1 MERRTALAFFLIFL
15 VLVGYQALMSRISP
29 PPAPL
34 PAEVIERNLD
44 AEEDPTVPL
53 TSDGRTEVDL
63 PAVPLPPA
71 AGTDQMITSIDAAL
85 APASVP
91 ELEAEVTLATPL
103 YQVTLAG
110 RGARITSWRGLEYS
124 NEDQQPVEIIPQG
137 DLAVDHG
144 LDAVVFNAADLE
156 LGRMVFETSAPS
168 RLDLFEGTRSVVFTL
183 RTAGDLEVRKIYT
196 FDADSYEI
204 QLELEVAAVGS
215 QAATAR
221 ALLGT
226 PRQVRFG
233 WPQGIASTEG
243 NDRLE
248 EAAFRSFAKVGEELH
263 LKKRGGQIKDVDKV
277 RGVYS
282 GSVVFAGVQNKYFTV
297 VGLPGQGGQSQDGTV
312 MLSGD
317 QERNLQTWSMELPLT
332 TGNTGSDAF
341 ASGRIALF
349 IGPQETDLLKA
360 YGVGLDKTMELGWAL
375 FRPMTEATLWV
386 MYQLR
391 KFIPNWGLIIILFSV
406 LTKLAFYPLTKTSTE
421 SMKRMQQLQPKI
433 KELQAKYKDN
443 QEKQSKAMMEL
454 YKKEKV
460 NPMAGC
466 LPLLLQMPVF
476 VALYQALAHTIALRN
491 TPFVGWIDDLS
502 KPDALFTMPF
512 SLPFL
517 GPDFNL
523 LPLLMTAT
531 MVIQM
536 RLTPTPQAGGQMA
549 MMNTMMPII
558 FLFFFYQMPSG
569 LVLYWLVNNLMTI
582 YQTWRIHRSVP
593 TDGGQQTT

>member
-15 VLVGYQALMSRISP
+15 VLVGYQLLMSRMAP
-29 PPAPL
+29 PTPL
-34 PAEVIERNLD
+34 PEEVIERNLD
-44 AEEDPTVPL
+44 AEFDPPARQAD
-53 TSDGRTEVDL
+53 DGLAAMDL
-63 PAVPLPPA
+63 PAVPLPPTP
-71 AGTDQMITSIDAAL
+71 GSDEVITSIDAAL
-85 APASVP
+85 APADVP
-91 ELEAEVTLATPL
+91 EFESAVTLTTPR

-110 RGARITSWRGLEYS
+110 RGARVTSWRGLEYLDK
-124 NEDQQPVEIIPQG
+124 DQQPVEIIPQG

-156 LGRMVFETSAPS
+156 LGRMVFATTSPS
-168 RLDLFEGTRSVVFTL
+168 RLDLFEGTRRVVFTL

-204 QLELEVAAVGS
+204 QLDLEVVAVGP

-243 NDRLE
+243 RDRLE
-248 EAAFRSFAKVGEELH
+248 EAAFRSFAKVDDELH
-263 LKKRGGQIKDVDKV
+263 LKKRGGLSKSVDKV

-282 GSVVFAGVQNKYFTV
+282 GTVLFAGLQNKYFTV
-297 VGLPGQGGQSQDGTV
+297 VGLPGQEGQLQGGTV

-317 QERNLQTWSMELPLT
+317 QQRNLQTWSVELPVT
-332 TGNTGSDAF
+332 TGNTGTDAF
-341 ASGRIALF
+341 ASGRIALYL
-349 IGPQETDLLKA
+349 GPQESDLLKA

-375 FRPMTEATLWV
+375 FRPMTEATLWI

-421 SMKRMQQLQPKI
+421 SMKRMQLLQPKI
-433 KELQAKYKDN
+433 KELQEKYKDN
-443 QEKQSKAMMEL
+443 KEKQSKAMMEL
-454 YKKEKV
+454 YQKEKV

-536 RLTPTPQAGGQMA
+536 RLTPTPSAGGQMA

-582 YQTWRIHRSVP
+582 YQTWRIHRSVAP
-593 TDGGQQTT
+593 DGGQQTT

>member
-15 VLVGYQALMSRISP
+15 VLVGYQLLMSRVSP

-34 PAEVIERNLD
+34 PQEVIERNLD
-44 AEEDPTVPL
+44 AEEDPTMPL
-53 TSDGRTEVDL
+53 ASDGRAEVDL

-71 AGTDQMITSIDAAL
+71 AGTDQTITSIDAAL
-85 APASVP
+85 APVSVP
-91 ELEAEVTLATPL
+91 ELEAEVTMTTPL

-110 RGARITSWRGLEYS
+110 RGARITSWRGLEYTDK
-124 NEDQQPVEIIPQG
+124 DQQPVEIIPQE
-137 DLAVDHG
+137 DLAVGHG

-168 RLDLFEGTRSVVFTL
+168 RLDLFEGTRRVVFTL

-248 EAAFRSFAKVGEELH
+248 EAAFRSFAKVGEELQ

-341 ASGRIALF
+341 ASGRIALYL
-349 IGPQETDLLKA
+349 GPQESDLLKA

-536 RLTPTPQAGGQMA
+536 RLTPTPSAGGQMA

-582 YQTWRIHRSVP
+582 YQTWRIHRSVAP
-593 TDGGQQTT
+593 DGGQQTS

>member
-1 MERRTALAFFLIFL
+1 
-15 VLVGYQALMSRISP
+15 
-29 PPAPL
+29 
-34 PAEVIERNLD
+34 
-44 AEEDPTVPL
+44 
-53 TSDGRTEVDL
+53 
-63 PAVPLPPA
+63 
-71 AGTDQMITSIDAAL
+71 
-85 APASVP
+85 
-91 ELEAEVTLATPL
+91 
-103 YQVTLAG
+103 
-110 RGARITSWRGLEYS
+110 
-124 NEDQQPVEIIPQG
+124 
-137 DLAVDHG
+137 
-144 LDAVVFNAADLE
+144 
-156 LGRMVFETSAPS
+156 
-168 RLDLFEGTRSVVFTL
+168 
-183 RTAGDLEVRKIYT
+183 
-196 FDADSYEI
+196 
-204 QLELEVAAVGS
+204 
-215 QAATAR
+215 
-221 ALLGT
+221 
-226 PRQVRFG
+226 
-233 WPQGIASTEG
+233 
-243 NDRLE
+243 
-248 EAAFRSFAKVGEELH
+248 
-263 LKKRGGQIKDVDKV
+263 
-277 RGVYS
+277 
-282 GSVVFAGVQNKYFTV
+282 
-297 VGLPGQGGQSQDGTV
+297 
-312 MLSGD
+312 
-317 QERNLQTWSMELPLT
+317 
-332 TGNTGSDAF
+332 
-341 ASGRIALF
+341 
-349 IGPQETDLLKA
+349 
-360 YGVGLDKTMELGWAL
+360 
-375 FRPMTEATLWV
+375 

-523 LPLLMTAT
+523 LPLLMTAS

-582 YQTWRIHRSVP
+582 YQTWRIHRSVAP
-593 TDGGQQTT
+593 DGGQQTT